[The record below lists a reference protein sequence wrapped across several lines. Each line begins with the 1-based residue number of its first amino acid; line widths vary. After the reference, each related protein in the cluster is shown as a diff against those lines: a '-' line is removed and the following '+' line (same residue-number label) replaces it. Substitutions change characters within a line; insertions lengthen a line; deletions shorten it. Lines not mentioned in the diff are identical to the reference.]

1 MPTATPNRA
10 ITDLDKAIQ
19 LKPDHATAYFFRGNS
34 YCHKSDY
41 EGAIADWDKAI
52 QLRPDLVEAYVNRGI
67 AHAVCAGDRFLE
79 SSNDPP
85 LCQEVERCKELGA
98 K

>member
-1 MPTATPNRA
+1 MPTATTATPDPA

-19 LKPDHATAYFFRGNS
+19 LKPDHATAYFFRGNA
-34 YCHKSDY
+34 YYHKGDY
-41 EGAIADWDKAI
+41 ERAIADLDTAI

-79 SSNDPP
+79 LSNDPS
-85 LCQEVERCKELGA
+85 LRQKVERCKE
-98 K
+98 